1 MNRHKFDEY
10 AQVEPSTR
18 RSLLAIAIVVLAPV
32 AGVSLASQGVAS
44 GAPDSSADAGEGGS
58 VRQQTPE
65 AVVAEHVAALN
76 ECDVDRLMAQ
86 YPKTIAILLPG
97 GVTVE
102 GRTDVRTL
110 FEGFCG
116 GLNGMEFVAIKSW
129 TVGKTVNVQW
139 VATAPFLAA
148 PYYGADAYV
157 THAGLLE
164 AQVSTFDAA
173 ELQFR

>member
-1 MNRHKFDEY
+1 MRKFI
-10 AQVEPSTR
+10 
-18 RSLLAIAIVVLAPV
+18 AIAIVVFGTG
-32 AGVSLASQGVAS
+32 AGVAFAAQGAAG
-44 GAPDSSADAGEGGS
+44 GAPGSKDGGGGRL
-58 VRQQTPE
+58 VRQPTPE
-65 AVVAEHVAALN
+65 AVVAEHVDALN
-76 ECDVDRLMAQ
+76 DCNVDRLMAQ
-86 YPKTIAILLPG
+86 FPDTVAILLPG

-102 GRTDVRTL
+102 GPTDVRAL

-116 GLNGMEFVAIKSW
+116 ALDGIHFEAIKSW

-173 ELQFR
+173 ELQFVS